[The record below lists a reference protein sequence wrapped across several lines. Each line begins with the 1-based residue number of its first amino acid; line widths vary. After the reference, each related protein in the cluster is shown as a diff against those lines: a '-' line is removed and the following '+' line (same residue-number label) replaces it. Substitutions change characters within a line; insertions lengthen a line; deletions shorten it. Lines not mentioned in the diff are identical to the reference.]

1 MTPAHWLAIEG
12 VQPAIAQNPTHAEAA
27 RLSEGVPKGSNA
39 TSSLAATAGNNGS
52 NISNGAGG
60 DNVAV
65 RPLVKH
71 ILSKELQLYYERVC
85 AAILE
90 GSDSLRAAA
99 LGSLRH
105 DPGLHQLLP
114 YFLQFVSEK
123 VTQRLRDM
131 FVLNQMMDLTHALL
145 ENGNLFID
153 PYVRPT
159 HSPFFS
165 PPSSALALWRW
176 RRW

>member
-1 MTPAHWLAIEG
+1 M
-12 VQPAIAQNPTHAEAA
+12 
-27 RLSEGVPKGSNA
+27 SEGVPKGSNA

-52 NISNGAGG
+52 NTSSGG
-60 DNVAV
+60 GGSDNVAV

-85 AAILE
+85 AAIMDE
-90 GSDSLRAAA
+90 GNDSLRAAA

-123 VTQRLRDM
+123 VTQQLRNM

-145 ENGNLFID
+145 ENENLFID
-153 PYVRPT
+153 PYVRLPPLSLPPPPPL
-159 HSPFFS
+159 SPL
-165 PPSSALALWRW
+165 PSSTPLGCAAVGC
-176 RRW
+176 